1 MTQYWANL
9 DVVNVTELK
18 KNNDYYFGCN
28 KNIVYWNNMNLGN
41 KTTPNLNQNFITYMP
56 DTEAFVCATTAIQF
70 HDCYKVGDYGY
81 AHASFA
87 FSSPGYFA
95 NFPISV
101 GFAGINNAGNVWVIG
116 QKQVLTYCQT
126 APTFWATTLETKYP
140 WPTEA
145 MGVVPFIAVG
155 GVPFYSRYKG
165 TSVTKACTYYNKWG
179 TRGSDGT
186 YVASTAT
193 SSKNITATSVTS
205 AVSAA
210 DDFATNCFGVTHDTN
225 RVSPGV
231 WHGKAVCP
239 FVFPNW
245 TEQADSS
252 FIGGWHNRQAVAP
265 EGTEGHGGAHTG
277 VGFVFCGRPIAEGGS
292 YTSWPSLSTAPFVS
306 TTKVW
311 VFNSSGVPQ
320 KAKQVYVYNSSGTPV
335 KAKGLWVYNSSG
347 TPVRVF

>member
-18 KNNDYYFGCN
+18 NNSTYYLGSS
-28 KNIVYWNNMNLGN
+28 KNIVYWDSMHLG
-41 KTTPNLNQNFITYMP
+41 KPATSTREDNFISYMP
-56 DTEAFVCATTAIQF
+56 DTKAYVCATTAIQF
-70 HDCYKVGDYGY
+70 HDCYKSGNKGY

-87 FSSPGYFA
+87 FSSPGYYA
-95 NFPISV
+95 NFPISF
-101 GFAGINNAGNVWVIG
+101 GFAGVNEAGSVWVIG
-116 QKQVLTYCQT
+116 QKQVLIFCQT
-126 APTFWATTLETKYP
+126 PPTFWACTLETSYN
-140 WPTEA
+140 WPTAA

-155 GVPFYSRYKG
+155 GVPFGQRYKG
-165 TSVTKACTYYNKWG
+165 TPITKACTYYNTWG
-179 TRGSDGT
+179 TRDSNGI
-186 YVASTAT
+186 YVANTAKT
-193 SSKNITATSVTS
+193 SKDISATSVTS

-210 DDFATNCFGVTHDTN
+210 DDFAIGCFGITN
-225 RVSPGV
+225 NTDRVSPGT
-231 WHGKAVCP
+231 WNGHALCP

-245 TEQADSS
+245 VDKADST
-252 FIGGWHNRQAVAP
+252 FIGGWHNRESVYA
-265 EGTEGHGGAHTG
+265 EGYGGAYTG
-277 VGFVFCGRPIAEGGS
+277 VGFAFCGRPIAEGGT
-292 YTSWPSLSTAPFVS
+292 YTGWPSLSTAPFVS

>member
-101 GFAGINNAGNVWVIG
+101 GFAGVNNAGNVWVIG

-210 DDFATNCFGVTHDTN
+210 DEFATNCFGVTHDTN
-225 RVSPGV
+225 RVSPSV
-231 WHGKAVCP
+231 WNGKAVCP

-252 FIGGWHNRQAVAP
+252 FIGGWHNRQAVDP
-265 EGTEGHGGAHTG
+265 EGTEGYGGAHTG

-292 YTSWPSLSTAPFVS
+292 YTTWPSLSTAPFVS

>member
-101 GFAGINNAGNVWVIG
+101 GFAGVNNAGNVWVIG

-210 DDFATNCFGVTHDTN
+210 DEFATNCFGVTYDTN
-225 RVSPGV
+225 RVSPSV
-231 WHGKAVCP
+231 WNGKAVCP

-252 FIGGWHNRQAVAP
+252 FIGGWHNRQAVDP
-265 EGTEGHGGAHTG
+265 EGTEGYGGAHTG

-292 YTSWPSLSTAPFVS
+292 YTTWPSLSTAPFVS